1 MVLPQTLYVD
11 DGAFIFNSREDPI
24 KGISIVNAQFK
35 KIGMAMHIRKNGK
48 ASKTECIFPPPSGY
62 SKQPLL

>member
-35 KIGMAMHIRKNGK
+35 KVGMAMHIRKKVKPLKHN
-48 ASKTECIFPPPSGY
+48 AYFPLGQDISTN
-62 SKQPLL
+62 QR